1 MLKGAVA
8 RRYAEAVMEIATQQP
23 GTLDRWLADVK
34 LIGEAFGNR
43 HLAFVLREPKIPEAR
58 KEQVVRDLLEPKV
71 QHEALNLALVLVR
84 DDLVEIGPRLAVEFE
99 RLYNDYRG
107 QAVAQVT
114 SAMPLDDF
122 ERAQVANQ
130 LQRVTGK
137 RIILRE
143 RVDPAVLGGV
153 VARVGDTLIDGSV
166 RRRLTLLRDEII
178 KGGGSFGGPMD
189 GRPSPTDDGT
199 PGAGPSGG
207 SDTGDGPFVVSPPSG
222 NTSPSA
228 PPSAGPATGGEA
240 SGPASASM
248 PERRVSVSFST
259 TAARPAVA
267 SGNHQGSQPRRNGP
281 PNRKSNGR
289 NKGRRR

>member
-8 RRYAEAVMEIATQQP
+8 RRYAEAVMEIASQQP
-23 GTLDRWLADVK
+23 GTLDRWLADVR

-43 HLAFVLREPKIPEAR
+43 HLAFVLREPKIPAGR

-84 DDLVEIGPRLAVEFE
+84 DDLVEIGPRLVVEFE

-114 SAMPLDDF
+114 SAMPLDDS
-122 ERAQVANQ
+122 ERAQVASQ
-130 LQRVTGK
+130 LQRATGK

-143 RVDPAVLGGV
+143 RVDPAILGGV

-189 GRPSPTDDGT
+189 GRPSPTD
-199 PGAGPSGG
+199 GG
-207 SDTGDGPFVVSPPSG
+207 STPP
-222 NTSPSA
+222 
-228 PPSAGPATGGEA
+228 TGGSTPEAAPESGA
-240 SGPASASM
+240 SGPGQPGSAPATDLAGGNAGTSSSAGSSSSSM
-248 PERRVSVSFST
+248 PERRVSASFST
-259 TAARPAVA
+259 SAGAAPS
-267 SGNHQGSQPRRNGP
+267 SGANGQSRRAGP
-281 PNRKSNGR
+281 PNRKQFGR